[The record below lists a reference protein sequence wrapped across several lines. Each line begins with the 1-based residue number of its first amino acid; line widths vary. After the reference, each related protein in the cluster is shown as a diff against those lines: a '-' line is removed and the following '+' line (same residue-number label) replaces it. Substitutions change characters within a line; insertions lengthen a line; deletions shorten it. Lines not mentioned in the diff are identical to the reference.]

1 MPMAQLIITAV
12 TVEGR
17 TKSEVARDYSVSRYW
32 VQQLVQRYERE
43 GPIAFQPRS
52 RRPHHSPHAVDADTE
67 EMIIRLRKEL
77 SKQGLDAGAET
88 IAAHLARQEPDDG
101 GRLVVPAVSTIWR
114 ILTRRGFIGPQ
125 PQKRPRSSWR
135 TFCAEQPN
143 ERWQADITH
152 WQLADGTEV
161 GVLNIIDDHSRLQLA
176 GDARRTT
183 TGLDVVASFQK
194 AFRQWGIPAGVL
206 TDNGAVFTAKQRG
219 DGRVALEIE
228 LGVLGVKFDHSRPY
242 HPQTCGK
249 VERFHQTQKK
259 WLAAQPAATTIRA
272 LQRQLDQF
280 TGYYNTVRPHR
291 ALARRT
297 PAQAYTVRPKA
308 VPDGVKIPAHYRVR
322 NDTIDAGGTV

>member
-17 TKSEVARDYSVSRYW
+17 AKSEVARDYRVSRYW
-32 VQQLVQRYERE
+32 VQQLVQRYEWE

-88 IAAHLARQEPDDG
+88 IAAHLARQRMGDG
-101 GRLVVPAVSTIWR
+101 GRPAVPAVSTIWR
-114 ILTRRGFIGPQ
+114 ILTRRGFVRPQ

-161 GVLNIIDDHSRLQLA
+161 GVLNILDDHSRLQIA
-176 GDARRTT
+176 GEARRTT
-183 TGLDVVASFQK
+183 SGLDVVDSFRK
-194 AFRQWGIPAGVL
+194 AFNSWGIPAGVL

-219 DGRVALEIE
+219 DGRVALEVE

-249 VERFHQTQKK
+249 VER
-259 WLAAQPAATTIRA
+259 LNPEEMAGSATGRHHDPGVA
-272 LQRQLDQF
+272 
-280 TGYYNTVRPHR
+280 
-291 ALARRT
+291 T
-297 PAQAYTVRPKA
+297 PARPVRRLLQHRPA
-308 VPDGVKIPAHYRVR
+308 PPGAEPAHTRPGLR
-322 NDTIDAGGTV
+322 RETQGDPDRGQDPGALPSPQ